1 MVRASRIH
9 IGMMDQNTQQI
20 ASIRRAIKSMTDC
33 LSQRRLKIVTANA
46 KAIKMFELLRAWNH
60 EVREQRERFQEAHD
74 RRKEQQTAH
83 AAPPQQPQAL
93 EQEIQQVVAQIA
105 AAEEEREQIEE
116 KLFSAE
122 ADRRS

>member
-20 ASIRRAIKSMTDC
+20 ATIRRAIKSMSDC

-60 EVREQRERFQEAHD
+60 EVREQRERFQEAYD
-74 RRKEQQTAH
+74 KRKEQQTAH
-83 AAPPQQPQAL
+83 AASLQQPQPRVSGL
-93 EQEIQQVVAQIA
+93 
-105 AAEEEREQIEE
+105 
-116 KLFSAE
+116 SAGLL
-122 ADRRS
+122 AKTRPLVTKPTQTP